1 VTTSSSR
8 AVRAGLALV
17 VLLAMTGCSGAG
29 DDPAMRPT
37 PGTAGGTQSP
47 TPQGWFAVAPALL
60 QLTEVAAAS
69 FGGELWVVGG
79 LDTRGQAARDV
90 QVYDPDMDTWEPGP
104 ELLDPLHHTALV
116 AAPDGLLLI
125 GGYRGPGFDA
135 PSAQVWRLDSATGD
149 WQEAPP
155 LPEPRAA
162 GAAAWDG
169 EQIVYA
175 GGVGSDLR
183 VRDDVFALRGDV
195 WTRVA
200 ALRAPREHL
209 GAASDGNGR
218 VWFLGGRRGDL
229 STNTGVVDILR
240 DGQITHGPSLP
251 TPRGGAAAFWS
262 SETGACLIGGEA
274 ASGTFSTVECVD
286 AAGEVRTLPA
296 MAQPRHGLGVAVVDG
311 IAYAALG
318 GPTPGLSSTAIVEAL
333 ALEALASD

>member
-1 VTTSSSR
+1 ML
-8 AVRAGLALV
+8 LAL
-17 VLLAMTGCSGAG
+17 TGCAGRG
-29 DDPAMRPT
+29 DDPAMDPT
-37 PGTAGGTQSP
+37 PGAADGHEP
-47 TPQGWFAVAPALL
+47 ATPQGWFAVAPALL

-90 QVYDPDMDTWEPGP
+90 QVYDPDQDTWEPGP

-116 AAPDGLLLI
+116 ATPEGLLLI

-149 WQEAPP
+149 WQEAPA

-169 EQIVYA
+169 EQVVYA
-175 GGVGSDLR
+175 GGVGPRLQ
-183 VRDDVFALRGDV
+183 VRDDVFALRDGE
-195 WTRVA
+195 WTRIG
-200 ALRAPREHL
+200 ALSAPREHL
-209 GAASDGNGR
+209 GAASDGKGT
-218 VWFLGGRRGDL
+218 VWFLGGRRGEL
-229 STNTGVVDILR
+229 STNTGAVDILSE
-240 DGQITHGPSLP
+240 GEIASGPTLP
-251 TPRGGAAAFWS
+251 TPRGGASAFWS
-262 SETGACLIGGEA
+262 AATGACLIGGEA
-274 ASGTFSTVECVD
+274 NSGTFSTVECVG
-286 AAGEVRTLPA
+286 AGGEVRTLPG

-333 ALEALASD
+333 ALDGLAPD